1 MDPSGL
7 LSTETLQAWS
17 RTGAP
22 TWGCGM
28 GEAHRS
34 EDEPVPALAL
44 SLSLGLSQGAHWALP
59 APSCGMWVTTD
70 PLVHPHPLWVLQFVV
85 LRLTPPNI
93 SVLGLIPPSFW
104 GENPMFFIHAVQ
116 DMSWM

>member
-28 GEAHRS
+28 GEAHQS
-34 EDEPVPALAL
+34 QDEPVPALAL

-85 LRLTPPNI
+85 LRLTPQHLCAGADPTFI
-93 SVLGLIPPSFW
+93 LGR
-104 GENPMFFIHAVQ
+104 NPMFFIHAVQ